1 MTTLFPP
8 VRPRG
13 HYLEVRFPDVQEDD
27 GIAGLVGVLATL
39 VHHDGIR
46 RGALRLLTGQERRLE
61 QHWEDAAHGDEDVAG
76 RGHELVAL
84 TRVRLERA
92 A

>member
-1 MTTLFPP
+1 
-8 VRPRG
+8 
-13 HYLEVRFPDVQEDD
+13 VRFPDVQEDD
-27 GIAGLVGVLATL
+27 GIAALVAVLAAL
-39 VHHDGIR
+39 VHDDGVR
-46 RGALRLLTGQERRLE
+46 TEALRLLAGDEPRLE
-61 QHWEDAAHGDEDVAG
+61 QHWVDAAHGGEAVAG